1 MEVFGKLPGPYLL
14 ELPVGI
20 AVPIQSQSSEVKD
33 KIKTFLIWNFMFT
46 MVDCRNCS
54 HMKC

>member
-1 MEVFGKLPGPYLL
+1 MEVFGKLPGPYQ
-14 ELPVGI
+14 PSTDAKVGI

-46 MVDCRNCS
+46 MVDCS